1 MKNKPK
7 TSRNDPA
14 LLSNLFSRPVSFS
27 RILDEIPLG
36 AAVLDKERRILLINR
51 TLAALTGYDQ
61 TEAHGLHCSSII
73 RSSMCLQQCP
83 LNSSESCEYPF
94 LQSNIVNRQR
104 QKIPVRVSVS
114 SITDV
119 QGEHAGYFQL
129 VEDIRAAHKTDW
141 KAVHSQHFS
150 TLIGSSPQIEK
161 VFNILPMVAQTDSSI
176 LITGESGTGKDV
188 VAEAVH
194 LASDRAKESFV
205 KVNCAALPETLLESE
220 LFGHQKGAF
229 TGASESKPGR
239 FRLAHKGTI
248 FLTEVGDLP
257 LGLQTKLLTFLDD
270 KIIYP
275 LGSTKGVKV
284 DVRIIAATLR
294 PLEQMARDGLFRSD
308 LLFRLN
314 VVRLHL
320 PTLRDREGDIRLLL
334 EHKLQTLTQ
343 QHRKN
348 IREMS
353 SDTLRVLL
361 KYHYPGNV
369 RELKNIIEYA
379 VNVCQ
384 GDIVHVSHLPEYVL
398 EEGMRHE
405 HEIKFSPPVAAPTQ
419 IDQQD
424 SRGCTWMDMEKK
436 MILEALV
443 AAKGK
448 KSKAADILGW
458 GRSTLWRKMKKL
470 GLE

>member
-1 MKNKPK
+1 MKIE
-7 TSRNDPA
+7 SA
-14 LLSNLFSRPVSFS
+14 LLGGLFANPVSFS
-27 RILDEIPLG
+27 RILDEIPIG
-36 AAVLDKERRILLINR
+36 VAILDSERRILMINR
-51 TLAALTGYDQ
+51 KLASLTGYDQ
-61 TEAHGLHCSSII
+61 GEAYGLHCFNII

-83 LNSSESCEYPF
+83 MNSPETCEYPF
-94 LQSNIVNRQR
+94 IQSDIVNRQR
-104 QKIPVRVSVS
+104 QKIPVRVSVT

-119 QGEHAGYFQL
+119 QGNHAGYFQL
-129 VEDIRAAHKTDW
+129 VEDLRAAHKTDW
-141 KAVHSQHFS
+141 KAAHGEIFGN
-150 TLIGSSPQIEK
+150 LIGSSPQIEK
-161 VFNILPMVAQTDSSI
+161 VFNILPMVAQTDSSV

-188 VAEAVH
+188 IAEAIH

-220 LFGHQKGAF
+220 LFGHQKGTF
-229 TGASESKPGR
+229 TGATENKPGR

-257 LGLQTKLLTFLDD
+257 LGLQSKLLTFLDD

-275 LGSTKGVKV
+275 LGSTKGIKV
-284 DVRIIAATLR
+284 DVRIVAATLR
-294 PLEQMARDGLFRSD
+294 PLEQMGREGLFRSD

-320 PTLRDREGDIRLLL
+320 PPLRDREGDIRLLL
-334 EHKLQTLTQ
+334 EEKLHSLSKQHK
-343 QHRKN
+343 KN
-348 IREMS
+348 VRQLS
-353 SDTLRVLL
+353 SDALKVLL

-384 GDIVHVSHLPEYVL
+384 GDTVQISHLPEYIVD
-398 EEGMRHE
+398 EGMRYE
-405 HEIKFSPPVAAPTQ
+405 HEIKFSPPAAQAQ
-419 IDQQD
+419 IGHQD
-424 SRGCTWMDMEKK
+424 SKGCTWMDMEKK